1 MSQKQEKITFKIV
14 PHTKGDTFSLNAS
27 KNTVKIIIIISI
39 AILLSLAGGLYY
51 YYRQHQLVRESRN
64 QLITHKQERYNLENE
79 NQSLSKKLTELY
91 DIMDRFEN
99 ISIENRKLR
108 EKIDFDD
115 SIDLEDVDDSIS
127 DSAFSEDI
135 EDTNIEQVGFKDDE
149 VSEINFSKTE
159 DRRKLADDIDKNLE
173 NLNRALAEK
182 ESSLSE
188 LEEGITRYNDYLDSK
203 PKGWP
208 IENGEGRITAT
219 FGNRIHP
226 ILDRKIHHNGVDI
239 AVWYNHEI
247 EATGAG
253 EVVFS
258 GDRGG
263 FGRVVII
270 DHGYNYRTLYAHNN
284 KLLVNVG
291 DEVER
296 GDTIA
301 LSGSSGRSTGP
312 HLHYEVHE
320 NREPLDP
327 MDYIE

>member
-1 MSQKQEKITFKIV
+1 MSQKQEKITFKIL
-14 PHTKGDTFSLNAS
+14 PHTQGSTFSFKFS
-27 KNTVKIIIIISI
+27 KKRLKIIILAIT
-39 AILLSLAGGLYY
+39 AILVSLVGGLYY

-64 QLITHKQERYNLENE
+64 QLITHKQERYSLENE
-79 NQSLSKKLTELY
+79 NETLSKKLTGLY
-91 DIMDRFEN
+91 DIMDRFEK

-115 SIDLEDVDDSIS
+115 SIDMDDIDDNIS
-127 DSAFSEDI
+127 DSSFSDDI
-135 EDTNIEQVGFKDDE
+135 ENIAQVGFREDE
-149 VSEINFSKTE
+149 ESEINFSRIE
-159 DRRKLADDIDKNLE
+159 DRRKLADDVGRNIE
-173 NLNRALAEK
+173 SLNQALAEK

-203 PKGWP
+203 PEGWP
-208 IENGEGRITAT
+208 VEDGKGRISAT
-219 FGNRIHP
+219 FGYRIHP

-239 AVWYNHEI
+239 AIWYNYEI

-284 KLLVNVG
+284 KLLVDVG
-291 DEVER
+291 DKVDR

-312 HLHYEVHE
+312 HLHYEVHKDGKHT
-320 NREPLDP
+320 DP
-327 MDYIE
+327 MDYME